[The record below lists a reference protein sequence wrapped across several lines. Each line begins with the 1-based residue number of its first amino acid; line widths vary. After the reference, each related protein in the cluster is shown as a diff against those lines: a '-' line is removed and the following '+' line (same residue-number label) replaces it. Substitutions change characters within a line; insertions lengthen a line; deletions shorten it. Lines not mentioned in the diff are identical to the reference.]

1 MNCFV
6 ANIKGVNYSIG
17 GKVVADIRLEKLA
30 DMLVN
35 YSVAV
40 KSSDKVAI
48 TGENIATPLINTLYA
63 KVLQAGGHPVV
74 VPRST
79 DTTELL
85 YKYGSKEQIEFIHE
99 IHSIVTE
106 KYDVRI
112 SILGG
117 ENSKALS
124 HISSEKMVWYDKS
137 RTELMKTMMRR
148 SANGEFRWVVAP
160 YPTAAM
166 AQDAEMSL
174 SDYEDFVYRA
184 CMPDMNDPVG
194 YWEKVSKEQQRIV
207 DWLKG
212 KEKVHVIG
220 KETDL
225 HLSISGRKFI
235 NCSGNN
241 NLPDGEVFTGPV
253 ENSANG
259 HVYFSY
265 PAIEA
270 GHEVTGVRLWFKEG
284 KVVKASAEKNED
296 YLLKTLDTDGGSRY
310 LGEFAI
316 GTNEGIQQF
325 TREILFDEKIGGS
338 FHMALGA
345 GYPETGSKNESA
357 IHWDMVCDLRQG
369 GEIWVDGQL
378 LYRNGKFAI

>member
-1 MNCFV
+1 MH
-6 ANIKGVNYSIG
+6 
-17 GKVVADIRLEKLA
+17 DIRLEKLA
-30 DMLVN
+30 DLLVN
-35 YSVAV
+35 YSVKV
-40 KSSDKVAI
+40 KPDDKVAI
-48 TGENIATPLINTLYA
+48 AGENIATPLINALYA
-63 KVLQAGGHPVV
+63 RVLQAGGHPLVS
-74 VPRST
+74 PRST
-79 DTTELL
+79 DTMELL
-85 YKYGSKEQIEFIHE
+85 YKYGTREQIEYVHE
-99 IHSIVTE
+99 SQRTITE

-112 SILGG
+112 SILGC

-124 HISSEKMVWYDKS
+124 LVPAEKSVWFDKS
-137 RTELMKTMMRR
+137 RSELMKTMMRR
-148 SANGEFRWVVAP
+148 AAAGEFRWVVAP

-174 SDYEDFVYRA
+174 SEYEDFVYKA
-184 CMPDMNDPVG
+184 CMPDLSDPVS
-194 YWEKVSKEQQRIV
+194 YWEKVSGEQQRIV

-212 KEKVHVIG
+212 KEKVHVIARD
-220 KETDL
+220 TDL
-225 HLSISGRKFI
+225 HLSIAGRKFI
-235 NCSGNN
+235 NCDGKNN
-241 NLPDGEVFTGPV
+241 MPDGEVFTGPV

-270 GHEVTGVRLWFKEG
+270 GREVTGVRLWFQDG
-284 KVVKASAEKNED
+284 KVIKATAEKNEEF
-296 YLLKTLDTDGGSRY
+296 LLKTLDTDEGSRY

-369 GEIWVDGQL
+369 GEIWVDDEL
-378 LYRNGKFAI
+378 LYKNGKFVI